1 MRQILSLLIAAIAF
15 VASPSSSRAQQLW
28 HSQNDNNTYGNL
40 AVGWPA
46 AVLGF
51 RFTAPSAATVTAA
64 QVFTGNSTPDLHT
77 LELRVH
83 DPVTGLPG
91 ALLGPAGSWNL
102 QHTRSFQGPLFPQP
116 IALQGGQDYWLV
128 WRVLGMFPQHSV
140 AADSPSNTLS
150 EVRINDGTSWFAVAN
165 LAAKFRLFTQHAY
178 GTSSTLGVGKPG
190 QYGIPSIAA
199 SAWPAVGSPLDI
211 TIDNCARRQ
220 PSLLLLGL
228 PIPSGIPIGIGT
240 LYTTADTSLFL
251 TTNLQSNP
259 SSGGAAVTFFVPN
272 DPGLANVPIAFQW
285 AVVDPLAQDSL
296 SHTPGLQVVLQ

>member
-1 MRQILSLLIAAIAF
+1 MRRLFSVFVAAFALA
-15 VASPSSSRAQQLW
+15 ASPSTASAQQLW
-28 HSQNDNNTYGNL
+28 HSQNDNNTYSNL

-51 RFTAPSAATVTAA
+51 RFTAPSSAVVEAA
-64 QVFTGNSTPDLHT
+64 QIFTGNSTASTQT
-77 LELRVH
+77 LELRAH

-91 ALLGPAGSWNL
+91 ALLGPAGSFLL
-102 QHTRSFQGPLFPQP
+102 QHTRSFQGAFFPQP
-116 IALQGGQDYWLV
+116 IALSGAQDYWLV
-128 WRVLGMFPQHSV
+128 WRVTGMFPQHSV

-150 EVRINDGTSWFAVAN
+150 EVRVNDGTSWFAVSN

-178 GTSSTLGVGKPG
+178 GTSTTLGTGKPG
-190 QYGIPSIAA
+190 QYGIPTIAA
-199 SAWPAVGSPLDI
+199 SPWPAVGAPLDL

-240 LYTTADTSLFL
+240 LYTTADTSLFVQ
-251 TTNLQSNP
+251 TNLQTNP
-259 SSGGAAVTFFVPN
+259 SNGGQAVTFFVPN

-285 AVVDPLAQDSL
+285 AVVDPLAADGL
-296 SHTPGLQVVLQ
+296 SHTAGLQVVLQ

>member
-102 QHTRSFQGPLFPQP
+102 KHTRSFQGPLFPQP

-128 WRVLGMFPQHSV
+128 WRVLGMVPQHSV

-165 LAAKFRLFTQHAY
+165 LAAKLFA
-178 GTSSTLGVGKPG
+178 LKPELTVAQVRQAILDG
-190 QYGIPSIAA
+190 AERKGRVNLAHPRK
-199 SAWPAVGSPLDI
+199 SA
-211 TIDNCARRQ
+211 Q
-220 PSLLLLGL
+220 LLGL
-228 PIPSGIPIGIGT
+228 QP
-240 LYTTADTSLFL
+240 
-251 TTNLQSNP
+251 
-259 SSGGAAVTFFVPN
+259 
-272 DPGLANVPIAFQW
+272 
-285 AVVDPLAQDSL
+285 
-296 SHTPGLQVVLQ
+296 

>member
-1 MRQILSLLIAAIAF
+1 MRPFVTLFFAVLSLL
-15 VASPSSSRAQQLW
+15 ASQAPLRAQQLW

-64 QVFTGNSTPDLHT
+64 QVFTGNATPDLHT
-77 LELRVH
+77 LELRAH

-102 QHTRSFQGPLFPQP
+102 QHTRSFQGVLLPQP
-116 IALQGGQDYWLV
+116 IALAGGQDYWLV
-128 WRVLGMFPQHSV
+128 WRVQGMFPQHSV

-150 EVRINDGTSWFAVAN
+150 EVRVNDGTSWFAVSN

-178 GTSSTLGVGKPG
+178 GTSTTFGVGKPG
-190 QYGIPSIAA
+190 QYGVPSIAA

-251 TTNLQSNP
+251 TTNLQSTFN
-259 SSGGAAVTFFVPN
+259 GGAAMTFFVPN
-272 DPGLANVPIAFQW
+272 DPGLANVPVAFQW
-285 AVVDPLAQDSL
+285 AVVDPVAADGL
-296 SHTPGLQVVLQ
+296 SHTAGLQVVLQ